1 MSNNKIEKIIEC
13 YRKLQEEGGGGAGG
27 AAAGGGAVS
36 VPTNNASSG
45 KIAGLPPDDPPVD
58 LRKRKYKKLNMF
70 YRQSVKGEDNAR
82 RQR

>member
-1 MSNNKIEKIIEC
+1 MSNSKIEKIIEC
-13 YRKLQEEGGGGAGG
+13 YRKLQEEGGM
-27 AAAGGGAVS
+27 GGGAPAPVS

-70 YRQSVKGEDNAR
+70 YRQSVKGDDNAR
-82 RQR
+82 RKR

>member
-1 MSNNKIEKIIEC
+1 MSNSNIEKIIEC
-13 YRKLQEEGGGGAGG
+13 YRKLQEEGGM
-27 AAAGGGAVS
+27 GGGAPLS

-70 YRQSVKGEDNAR
+70 YRQSVKGDDNAR
-82 RQR
+82 RKR

>member
-13 YRKLQEEGGGGAGG
+13 YRKLQEEGGGAGG
-27 AAAGGGAVS
+27 AAAGGAVS

-70 YRQSVKGEDNAR
+70 YRQSVKGDDNAR